1 MEYSAH
7 GLGFSSPI
15 PHTRAVSGL
24 CKGLFSAAPAYS
36 RAHTSRLQDVAHS
49 RLLHSSTHQQNCET
63 FPDSSRHHCAPDSLF
78 SLVSHRNRT
87 SAILP
92 LQTGLLMAASKPRS
106 LGRTV
111 KSQKKK
117 QVPETVMENTRT
129 SRGRR
134 GDVSQMQR
142 LNPRR
147 SHTNH
152 MREGHWFRH
161 DWMLGSCQSA
171 FSLVPQI
178 YNKPPISWLV
188 TSHSF

>member
-1 MEYSAH
+1 MLTVWDFPAPSLTPELC
-7 GLGFSSPI
+7 LGFARGFSVQPQLTAG
-15 PHTRAVSGL
+15 HTYPG
-24 CKGLFSAAPAYS
+24 S
-36 RAHTSRLQDVAHS
+36 RHVAHS

-63 FPDSSRHHCAPDSLF
+63 FPDSSRHHCAPDSHF

-92 LQTGLLMAASKPRS
+92 LQIGLLMAASKPRS
-106 LGRTV
+106 LGRNV
-111 KSQKKK
+111 RSQKKM

-142 LNPRR
+142 LSRWR

-152 MREGHWFRH
+152 VREGHWFRH
-161 DWMLGSCQSA
+161 DWALGSCQSA
-171 FSLVPQI
+171 SSLVPQI